1 MLPAGKAVR
10 ISPYPPILFVAY
22 FQPHLMHKASRP
34 HPMPQAVAACSRPA
48 PASYPVSHEPLFRP
62 IPLSVIRW
70 HVHLPEAPAHLPA
83 FLQPHPSLPPLPDN
97 DKIRPSLRRLP
108 YPDVPDKPSPQMF
121 RRLKSS
127 IHPLPTVALLPCSA
141 RTRPLNG
148 SRYNAPYRPAP
159 VHRKTFSL
167 YLPVARNPPSCKL
180 PALPSK

>member
-22 FQPHLMHKASRP
+22 FQPHPMHKASRA

-48 PASYPVSHEPLFRP
+48 PASYPVSHEPLFQP

-70 HVHLPEAPAHLPA
+70 HVHPPEAPVHLPA
-83 FLQPHPSLPPLPDN
+83 FLRPHPSLPPSPDN
-97 DKIRPSLRRLP
+97 DRIRPSLKRLP
-108 YPDVPDKPSPQMF
+108 HPDVPDKPSSQMF

-127 IHPLPTVALLPCSA
+127 VHLLPTVVLLPRSA
-141 RTRPLNG
+141 RTRPLNE

-159 VHRKTFSL
+159 VHRKTFSP

-180 PALPSK
+180 PALPSR